1 VLFGSNR
8 HQLGAAEI
16 RYGVAISPGVG
27 VIAVSRVGMAYD
39 AAYGAP
45 SPVVDEHR
53 VVLFV
58 LLVGTLA
65 IRGGATFT
73 GPALLAL
80 PAALLDGA
88 RGGAATTYVT
98 GGPRFDALIVHLPA
112 EAYIGP
118 APMTLPAIRRVPL
131 PAATRQA
138 AVAAAR
144 ALLDP
149 ALEAER
155 GARVTSLLAAWR
167 ARKLLRPPCPKLPPL
182 SPRLQRLWAA
192 ATRVWPK
199 ASTLTLDELSAAAQV
214 GPRQLRRDVGQ
225 AFAEL
230 GLGTGRTWREA
241 AVSWRLRL
249 AVTLLSAPDAT
260 PDAVAHVL
268 GYHRTSSMGRAF
280 KNAGLPLPLDL
291 APRLQATARALERGA
306 QASRAVAG
314 RPAARTSQHRR

>member
-1 VLFGSNR
+1 MLFGSNR

-27 VIAVSRVGMAYD
+27 IIAVSRLGMAYD

-45 SPVVDEHR
+45 SPVVDEDR

-65 IRGGATFT
+65 VRGGATFT
-73 GPALLAL
+73 GPTLLAL
-80 PAALLDGA
+80 PAVLLDGA

-112 EAYIGP
+112 EAYVGP
-118 APMTLPAIRRVPL
+118 PPASLPAIRRVPM

-149 ALEAER
+149 ELAAER
-155 GARVTSLLAAWR
+155 SARVIDLLTAWR
-167 ARKLLRPPCPKLPPL
+167 ERKLLRPPCPKVPPL
-182 SPRLQRLWAA
+182 SSRLQRLWDA
-192 ATRVWPK
+192 ATRVWPR
-199 ASTLTLDELSAAAQV
+199 ASTLTLDELSDAAQI
-214 GPRQLRRDVGQ
+214 GPRQLRRDVSQ

-260 PDAVAHVL
+260 PEAVARLL
-268 GYHRTSSMGRAF
+268 GYHRASSMGRAF

-306 QASRAVAG
+306 HTPRDVAE
-314 RPAARTSQHRR
+314 RPTAKTSQHRR